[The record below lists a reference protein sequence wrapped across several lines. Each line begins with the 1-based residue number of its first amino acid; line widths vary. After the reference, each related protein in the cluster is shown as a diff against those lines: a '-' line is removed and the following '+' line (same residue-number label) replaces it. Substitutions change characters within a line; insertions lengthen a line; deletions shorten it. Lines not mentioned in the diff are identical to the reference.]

1 MKKKRIFSGAAPSR
15 RESLSVQLTLLN
27 MRLRRAGFPPV
38 RPGGSGIKQFEAAIN
53 RAQEKLEEYQR
64 PPAPPQ
70 TEPDEPP
77 QPQREPE
84 PEEPEGPEE
93 PEESEVHEETRRE
106 KYERII
112 AGAGGL
118 SGSFN
123 EYSVLMSML
132 TPEEQEQLRQY
143 DSDDILGIGEIWL
156 DNDGMSVQDAI
167 NQYLVQQSQTFED
180 IENGDYDVNWDGVP
194 FF

>member
-1 MKKKRIFSGAAPSR
+1 MKKKRIFSGKAPSR

-27 MRLRRAGFPPV
+27 MQLRRAGLSPV

-53 RAQEKLEEYQR
+53 RAEKELEESRR

-84 PEEPEGPEE
+84 PEEPEE
-93 PEESEVHEETRRE
+93 PEVHEETRRE
-106 KYERII
+106 KYERILEDM
-112 AGAGGL
+112 GP
-118 SGSFN
+118 SGN
-123 EYSVLMSML
+123 PISVIMSLL
-132 TPEEQEQLRQY
+132 TPEEQEKLRQY

-156 DNDGMSVQDAI
+156 NVDGMSIQDAI
-167 NQYLVQQSQTFED
+167 NQYFAQQSQAFED